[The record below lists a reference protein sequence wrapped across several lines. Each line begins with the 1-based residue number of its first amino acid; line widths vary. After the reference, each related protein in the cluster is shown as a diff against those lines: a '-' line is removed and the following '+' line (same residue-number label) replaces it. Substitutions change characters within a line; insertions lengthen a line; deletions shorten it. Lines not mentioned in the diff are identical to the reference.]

1 MIIMDYAGRL
11 ARAREEMKRRG
22 IALMYLRRGANL
34 WYLTGIQRGSPEL
47 TDHNTYGDYV
57 QGAYIGADGGFTLV
71 APRMGAAGWQRQAEG
86 KPWVEEV
93 RIVDESMR
101 PRDVLKEVLAPFR
114 LRGKGVCLEERAW
127 AHTTLLFRE
136 LLPYSRL
143 SNAGEILDPMRMIKD
158 EDEVAVMRKAGEI
171 TDKVYGEVVDTL
183 KVGASEVDVA
193 NEVDYR
199 LRLHGAEHGSFSTG
213 VRFRS
218 PKHPWGLWGSGGPE
232 PRLLEE
238 GDTISFD
245 FGCVY
250 KGYCSDFGRTVYV
263 GEPPDKVRRIHGVVM
278 EAQAL
283 AIEKMVDGE
292 ITAQQLD
299 SVARG
304 VIERAGYGPN
314 FVHRLGHGIG
324 VTVHE
329 PPFLYFPDDTV
340 LRKGMT
346 FTVEPSILLF
356 GEWSARVEDV
366 VMVTK
371 KGGVPFSNYHKEL
384 TTI

>member
-1 MIIMDYAGRL
+1 MDYVGRL
-11 ARAREEMKRRG
+11 GRAREEMKKRG
-22 IALMYLRRGANL
+22 ISLMYLRRGANL
-34 WYLTGIQRGSPEL
+34 WYLAGVSRAGPEL

-57 QGAYIGADGGFTLV
+57 QGAYIGAEGGFTLV
-71 APRMGAAGWQRQAEG
+71 APRMGSAGWTKQAEG
-86 KPWVEEV
+86 KPWIEDV
-93 RIVDESMR
+93 RIVDEGER
-101 PRDVLKEVLAPFR
+101 PRDVMKDVLNGFR
-114 LRGKGVCLEERAW
+114 LRGKGVCIEERAW
-127 AHTTLLFRE
+127 AQTVLLFRE

-143 SNAGEILDPMRMIKD
+143 SNAGEVLEPMRMIKD
-158 EDEVAVMRKAGEI
+158 GDEVALMRKAGEI

-183 KVGASEVDVA
+183 RVGASELEVA
-193 NEVDYR
+193 NEIDYR
-199 LRLHGAEHGSFSTG
+199 FRFHGAEQSSFVTA
-213 VRFRS
+213 VKFRS
-218 PKHPWGLWGSGGPE
+218 PKHPWGLSGSEGPE

-250 KGYCSDFGRTVYV
+250 QGYCSDFGRTVYV
-263 GEPPDKVRRIHGVVM
+263 GDPPDKVRRIHDVVV
-278 EAQAL
+278 EAQAA
-283 AIEKMVDGE
+283 AIERMAGGE
-292 ITAQQLD
+292 VTATQLD

-304 VIERAGYGPN
+304 IVERAGYGPN

-329 PPFLYFPDDTV
+329 PPYLYLPDDTV
-340 LRKGMT
+340 LRESMT

-371 KGGVPFSNYHKEL
+371 KGGAPFSNYSKEL